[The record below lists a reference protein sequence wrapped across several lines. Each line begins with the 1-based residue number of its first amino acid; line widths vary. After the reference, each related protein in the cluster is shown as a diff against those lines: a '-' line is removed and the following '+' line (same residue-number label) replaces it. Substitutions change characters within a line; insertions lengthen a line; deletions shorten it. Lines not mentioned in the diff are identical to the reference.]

1 MNTEV
6 PPPQQARGM
15 GCFGKGCLSFV
26 ALVLFLAIAFVAG
39 GIWAVHHLRD
49 TYSSTEPQELPDEV
63 ATSGSASAQTDAT
76 PGVTA
81 VVPSTVAPTIAP
93 TVDATPLPRTATSWK
108 EFQKAGH
115 RHEKAR
121 IELTASDINGLLQE
135 SSNTRG
141 KASVSIEGDVGHVH
155 VSIPL
160 DKIYMMQ
167 GRYLNGEATVRS
179 SPDGDPAKAQI
190 SEIKFG
196 NESVPNDFIDRRVFG
211 WSSVRD
217 YVTKWLNDQDIV
229 VFRIENGRVVGETRG

>member
-1 MNTEV
+1 
-6 PPPQQARGM
+6 M

-26 ALVLFLAIAFVAG
+26 ALVLFLAMAFVAG

-49 TYSSTEPQELPDEV
+49 TYSSTESQDLPDEV
-63 ATSGSASAQTDAT
+63 TSESASAQTDAT
-76 PGVTA
+76 PGETA
-81 VVPSTVAPTIAP
+81 IVQSTVAPSTSP
-93 TVDATPLPRTATSWK
+93 TLDVSSRPVTTTSWK

-115 RHEKAR
+115 RHQKAR
-121 IELTASDINGLLQE
+121 IELSASDINGLLQE

-141 KASVSIEGDVGHVH
+141 KAFVSIDGNVGHVR

-160 DKIYMMQ
+160 DKIYTME
-167 GRYLNGEATVRS
+167 GRFLNGEATVRS

-217 YVTKWLNDQDIV
+217 YVTEWLNDQDIG
-229 VFRIENGRVVGETRG
+229 VFRIENGRVIGETRG